1 MIKALEFWKATA
13 WTMEK
18 QADIQVTSKLL
29 IFFKYCSSFHLNR
42 CCGIQQILNLLILLG
57 SSNCKLD

>member
-29 IFFKYCSSFHLNR
+29 NFF
-42 CCGIQQILNLLILLG
+42 
-57 SSNCKLD
+57 